1 MRISSIIC
9 EGLSSVLYHSTGIY
23 TVLNI
28 LSSDRFRL
36 TPDLG
41 SSVEAGLRSS
51 NKKKI
56 YYMSFARSKMGEY
69 HSSINALLVID
80 GSKLSNLY
88 SGGPVDYWGNSFD
101 KDEMEDRLYS
111 TKPYISDATQYIRAV
126 HVYYN
131 ASSDDYTN
139 AKKVRV
145 LRKCWIL
152 CKRNNI
158 PMYVYTDPAAY
169 RLLDVRKSVPVS
181 SLVYD
186 RSIVLDKPYS
196 GSMRNYYSGYSEL
209 LSVNDI
215 SKLSPDAAKLL
226 DKIKYDNY
234 YGDVKRSLSADI
246 HNDKSNDRNRAN
258 LDKFLAKVLSLN
270 LHSVSDILKHIREK
284 FKLD

>member
-9 EGLSSVLYHSTGIY
+9 EGLSSVLYHSTGLS

-28 LSSDRFRL
+28 LSSDVFRL

-41 SSVEAGLRSS
+41 SSSEVGLRSS

-56 YYMSFARSKMGEY
+56 YYMSFARSAMGEY
-69 HSSINALLVID
+69 HSSGNALLVID

-88 SGGPVDYWGNSFD
+88 SGGPVDYWGRSFN

-111 TKPYISDATQYIRAV
+111 TKPYIKNATQYISAV
-126 HVYYN
+126 HVYYSESN
-131 ASSDDYTN
+131 DAYTN
-139 AKKVRV
+139 AKKVRM

-152 CKRNNI
+152 SKRNNI

-196 GSMRNYYSGYSEL
+196 GSSRNYYSGYSEL
-209 LSVNDI
+209 LSVDDI
-215 SKLSPDAAKLL
+215 NKLSPDAAKLL
-226 DKIKYDNY
+226 DRIRYDSF
-234 YGDVKRSLSADI
+234 GDVKRSLSADI
-246 HNDKSNDRNRAN
+246 HNDKSHDRNRAN
-258 LDKFLAKVLSLN
+258 LDKFLAKVLSLD